1 MQTLSYVDFAIFIC
15 NKTLAALTL
24 ETFYG
29 GSMVKLIISKS
40 VFKKEN
46 LALWRDQFALG
57 TAGYRDLLS
66 PEDWENPDVPFN
78 RVKVAIILEAFGQLM
93 QRKNK
98 KSVHVGGEVRYH
110 TRAFIDL
117 AVRIFSAKGINV
129 YLKPENETCPIWLSS
144 FGTFYYDLD
153 YGLNFTA
160 SHSPFFKGGIKPMDS
175 QGMQLLDEAAE
186 IEAIVKE
193 ICQPGLEIDL
203 GEPGQNVKNTFQ
215 PEKIYANYLKGLIGE
230 KALQRIRQG
239 KLRITISTV
248 GGAMGVNAKKIFRL
262 LNLPFGPDEPIKFIH
277 SEEDPEFHKIG
288 QVDGKNV
295 GPDPGKPEVYMH
307 IGAQTL
313 LRNNE
318 TDVVFIWDPDGD
330 RFNFITT
337 MPLAM
342 TDKATQLGL
351 KSEPLDDDRA
361 IVFFNPN
368 QIYFMLTAEIIGRMK
383 ADKQLDDFDWIV
395 METFPTSR
403 SITEV
408 ARKNG
413 LKTFLVPVGF
423 KHFGQVT
430 AAVENQMDDGENS
443 IVLENVLG
451 DKTELSGKPR
461 VLIMAE
467 ESGGAA
473 MGSSSFILSQNGR
486 KSIALKEKDA
496 MQIGVAAMSLIN
508 DIKAKDK
515 SVAEYYI
522 DLLETND
529 IKYRYYHREDVVLY
543 DESIVDPEK
552 RQKAKMAGFAK
563 RDRLVGFF
571 KALAEA
577 HQNGNKSLADIRAEL
592 QSSIQTNA
600 LFDEV
605 KNIFWAGDGT
615 FIEFLN
621 YWFELRASGTDA
633 LLRYYLEG
641 NSEETLNSV
650 LQGLLSIEG

>member
-1 MQTLSYVDFAIFIC
+1 
-15 NKTLAALTL
+15 
-24 ETFYG
+24 
-29 GSMVKLIISKS
+29 
-40 VFKKEN
+40 
-46 LALWRDQFALG
+46 
-57 TAGYRDLLS
+57 
-66 PEDWENPDVPFN
+66 
-78 RVKVAIILEAFGQLM
+78 
-93 QRKNK
+93 
-98 KSVHVGGEVRYH
+98 
-110 TRAFIDL
+110 
-117 AVRIFSAKGINV
+117 
-129 YLKPENETCPIWLSS
+129 
-144 FGTFYYDLD
+144 
-153 YGLNFTA
+153 
-160 SHSPFFKGGIKPMDS
+160 
-175 QGMQLLDEAAE
+175 
-186 IEAIVKE
+186 
-193 ICQPGLEIDL
+193 
-203 GEPGQNVKNTFQ
+203 
-215 PEKIYANYLKGLIGE
+215 
-230 KALQRIRQG
+230 
-239 KLRITISTV
+239 
-248 GGAMGVNAKKIFRL
+248 
-262 LNLPFGPDEPIKFIH
+262 
-277 SEEDPEFHKIG
+277 
-288 QVDGKNV
+288 
-295 GPDPGKPEVYMH
+295 
-307 IGAQTL
+307 
-313 LRNNE
+313 
-318 TDVVFIWDPDGD
+318 
-330 RFNFITT
+330 
-337 MPLAM
+337 
-342 TDKATQLGL
+342 
-351 KSEPLDDDRA
+351 
-361 IVFFNPN
+361 
-368 QIYFMLTAEIIGRMK
+368 
-383 ADKQLDDFDWIV
+383 
-395 METFPTSR
+395 
-403 SITEV
+403 
-408 ARKNG
+408 
-413 LKTFLVPVGF
+413 
-423 KHFGQVT
+423 
-430 AAVENQMDDGENS
+430 MDDGENS

-563 RDRLVGFF
+563 RDSLVGFF

-650 LQGLLSIEG
+650 LQGCSQSRG